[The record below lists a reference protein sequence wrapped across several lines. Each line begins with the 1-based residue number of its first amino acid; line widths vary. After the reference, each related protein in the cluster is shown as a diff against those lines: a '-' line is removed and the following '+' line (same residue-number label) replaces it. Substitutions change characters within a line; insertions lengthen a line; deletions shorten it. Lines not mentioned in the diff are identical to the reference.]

1 MKLSFATTL
10 MALPTAAA
18 LLVAPS
24 AQAQIAGTTTVGL
37 EITHVEVVTAGW
49 SAKRQILGKTVYNE
63 DGEQVG
69 KIDDLI
75 VGPGSTVSTV
85 IIGAGGFVGL
95 NRHQV
100 AIPVAQLSEREGEFV
115 LPGATKSAIKGM
127 PPFDYAP
134 SPNRVRKVA
143 SPKSPV
149 TAEDGGQS
157 ITYFHIDG
165 LPTTTTSSGRESTAH
180 SSALR

>member
-1 MKLSFATTL
+1 MKLSFTTTL
-10 MALPTAAA
+10 LALPALAA
-18 LLVAPS
+18 LLTAPCV
-24 AQAQIAGTTTVGL
+24 QAQIAGTTTIGL
-37 EITHVEVVTAGW
+37 EVTHVEVVTAGW

-100 AIPVAQLSEREGEFV
+100 AIPVAQLDERDGEFV
-115 LPGATKSAIKGM
+115 LPGATKSAIKAL
-127 PPFDYAP
+127 PPFDYAIP
-134 SPNRVRKVA
+134 PPIRSNKPVR
-143 SPKSPV
+143 P
-149 TAEDGGQS
+149 G
-157 ITYFHIDG
+157 
-165 LPTTTTSSGRESTAH
+165 
-180 SSALR
+180 SSAAKQDGER